1 MKNTHVIAIV
11 NQKGGVGKTSAAHNL
26 GTNLARQGKKVL
38 LVDFDPQSNLSMCMG
53 YHHPDE
59 LSCTMAHIIKGL
71 VEETFTLS
79 KEDYILNAENCDLI
93 PSSIQL
99 SGVEPSLVNTMSREN
114 ILKSLLAPI
123 KDEYDYVLI
132 DCAPSLGLL
141 TINAL
146 AAATSVLIPV
156 QAHYL
161 SAKGLELLI
170 STIAKVK
177 RNINP
182 ELSFNGILITMHNS
196 RLNFGKT
203 IISDLQEAYGKHIP
217 IYKTTIP
224 QSVKAVE
231 NTAQG
236 QSLYVY
242 DKKCKASLAYE
253 EFAKEVLLNG

>member
-1 MKNTHVIAIV
+1 MSKTHIIAIS
-11 NQKGGVGKTSAAHNL
+11 NQKGGVGKTTTTHNL
-26 GTNLARQGKKVL
+26 GTNLARPGKKVL
-38 LVDFDPQSNLSMCMG
+38 LVDFDSQSNLTMCMG
-53 YHHPDE
+53 FHQPDE
-59 LSCTMAHIIKGL
+59 LPCTMAHIIRGL
-71 VEETFTLS
+71 VEEKSTTQ
-79 KEDYILNAENCDLI
+79 KKDYLLNNENCDLI

-99 SGVEPSLVNTMSREN
+99 SGVEPSLVNAMSRES
-114 ILKSLLAPI
+114 ILSNFLDPI
-123 KDEYDYVLI
+123 KDEDDYILI

-146 AAATSVLIPV
+146 TAATSVLIPV

-161 SAKGLELLI
+161 STKGLEMLI

-182 ELSFNGILITMHNS
+182 ALSFNGILITMHNQ

-203 IISDLQEAYGKHIP
+203 IVNDLKQAYGPHIP

-231 NTAQG
+231 NTAHG

-242 DKKCKASLAYE
+242 DKNCKVSLAYE
-253 EFAKEVLLNG
+253 EFAKEVLANG